1 MTFSDFK
8 KTMTIHIYGIKNCDT
23 MKKALTWLQGQEKAY
38 LFHDYRKDGLDEALL
53 MSFVC
58 ALGWEAL
65 LNKRGTTFRNLSEEQ
80 KNNLNEHNAIKLM
93 LENPAIIKRPLL
105 CVDGTFHLGFKA
117 EQYQSI
123 F

>member
-1 MTFSDFK
+1 
-8 KTMTIHIYGIKNCDT
+8 MTIHIYGIKNCDT
-23 MKKALTWLQGQEKAY
+23 MKKALTWLQGQEKSY
-38 LFHDYRKDGLDEALL
+38 LFHDYRTDGLDEALL

-105 CVDGTFHLGFKA
+105 CVDGAFHLGFKP
-117 EQYQSI
+117 EQYQGI